1 MQLPNSKSSEQAI
14 IGAMLID
21 ENIINLIELTQE
33 DFYDIDL
40 WKIYNLCKI
49 LKEKRKSVDLIV
61 LKEYL
66 EAKGVLDSIWGLS
79 YLVELTES
87 ATSNNWRDYQSIIK
101 DKSQRRD
108 IIRYAKRM
116 EITANDE
123 GKNAKEALSWI
134 ENITN
139 ILFREKVWNGIEDLV
154 QDFEDIRDMY
164 NKQGSMWY
172 KWPFDVIDKYTQGI
186 IPWMVYMICAY
197 SNVGKS
203 AFSYAY
209 VCDLLKK
216 GKKVV
221 FFSLEVTKWVLM
233 TNIIRCYY
241 NKNQQEIMN
250 PDFYFEMWDFEN
262 LKVYDDKKKLEDI
275 KNVTRAEKP
284 DVVFIDFVQ
293 NIEALGKSEYE
304 NMTTCWK
311 EIQALAIETNATIFN
326 ISQVSNE
333 SRYKTDSMQPKGSW
347 QLFFSSDVIVWLYND
362 AGMYAHLMKNK
373 FWPNDKRFAVNPNF
387 ENLQFKVVEDF
398 ETKNTNW
405 PNI

>member
-1 MQLPNSKSSEQAI
+1 
-14 IGAMLID
+14 
-21 ENIINLIELTQE
+21 
-33 DFYDIDL
+33 
-40 WKIYNLCKI
+40 
-49 LKEKRKSVDLIV
+49 
-61 LKEYL
+61 
-66 EAKGVLDSIWGLS
+66 
-79 YLVELTES
+79 
-87 ATSNNWRDYQSIIK
+87 
-101 DKSQRRD
+101 
-108 IIRYAKRM
+108 
-116 EITANDE
+116 
-123 GKNAKEALSWI
+123 
-134 ENITN
+134 
-139 ILFREKVWNGIEDLV
+139 
-154 QDFEDIRDMY
+154 MY

-275 KNVTRAEKP
+275 KNTTRAEKP

-293 NIEALGKSEYE
+293 NIESLGKSEYE

-333 SRYKTDSMQPKGSW
+333 SRYKTDSMQPKWSW
-347 QLFFSSDVIVWLYND
+347 QLFFSSDVIVWLYKDNW
-362 AGMYAHLMKNK
+362 MYAHLMKNK
-373 FWPNDKRFAVNPNF
+373 FWPNDKKFLVNPDF
-387 ENLQFKVVEDF
+387 AKLQFKVVEDF
-398 ETKNTNW
+398 DNSNNNDLKL
-405 PNI
+405 